1 MRRSVTRALQQHL
14 LRRHCSTAPQAV
26 QQQAVQALHAA
37 ADQPSNSS
45 TSSSSSSSTSSSS
58 NTHAE
63 HSIPEAAEQLWH
75 AAAKQHYSQHPA
87 QLPQQHQYHAAAMA
101 SDRSAAAAPQHGLQQ
116 LLREQDEAAQQ
127 QQHPRSHWQQQPG
140 RQRDTVAQ
148 QHNQQPH
155 YSAAATPSSSS
166 SSSSLPASSLS
177 SSAEGSGL
185 AGEHSPFNDVLGLS
199 SFEQQY
205 QDTLQHLNV
214 GNTRNL
220 SQLAQL
226 FDPAAVLA
234 APDKG
239 QAILEAL
246 MFGAAKL
253 GDLALQQQLLRCMEA
268 AGLQL
273 SSTGHSALLHS
284 LAKAGRPGKALQ
296 WLQQSVPLHLLT
308 SNMLR
313 HLVQPLLQQGNVAAA
328 EQALRWAAQRMQQPE
343 QPSGDVSDAAAGGQ
357 QQQQL
362 LRDDLQVL
370 PCMRLAVA
378 AAKGTLG
385 AVQAEWDAI
394 QQEQQQLLQQQ
405 RVGQQQAHAEAPG
418 SDPPLLSVPLWC
430 SYVSALGRVG
440 KRDPAAV
447 HSLMQEAVE
456 QLADAYHSS
465 AWASWVQAVDR
476 SQRQQQQ
483 EPQQQWQLQAQQQ
496 ALQAWQQVKQ
506 LHDPGWQDLNPA
518 AVLPQQVA
526 YAVNTVHRDRLRTAL
541 NAALHLANKQLDEA
555 WTQRLLQLSA
565 LLKVSTREWGFDSL
579 LNLRMWQ
586 GAPPEALEALLSEL
600 MGWGVTPSCVHY
612 ECLAES
618 YALHQDVAAAEQVF
632 DRMQA
637 AGHTP
642 LLRSYNRLL
651 NGIAMYGD
659 MVAATRIYA
668 RFKAQGLKPDEQM
681 MRALFKCVRLY
692 ASRVRVETARKQA
705 LAKPGDTVVSAH
717 LLSQRS
723 KLFLAAYS
731 QLATWQGELVAAGLK
746 HSPTSMHQL
755 LTALDRLGY
764 VDDCLQLAKLNEEKT
779 TGTFKAHQTALQA
792 ASRSRMVKNASNAVD
807 LARRLAAGEA
817 LDRLGYTALIAGNFW
832 ISRDHQ
838 QMLDTVKAM
847 VAAGHEPDES
857 VLLQMLHVYCTSGMW
872 GEALSVL
879 DDVAAGRLGSIT
891 SSSSSSSSW
900 QHDGR
905 SNRDA
910 EERRGLQQ
918 QPTAAAAPGG
928 AGSGWRSRRYAD
940 DLSDSEDALQAGGSS
955 EVRQQQ
961 REQLAHDKLWHVVLR
976 KLWQARA
983 SDTLLNDFLSRMD
996 PQQLQRFKFLY
1007 NLRLL
1012 PDGKYSMQP
1021 PEDWEVQPVPDGAEQ
1036 QAGGEAAAVKQ
1047 LAAEQQ

>member
-1 MRRSVTRALQQHL
+1 
-14 LRRHCSTAPQAV
+14 
-26 QQQAVQALHAA
+26 
-37 ADQPSNSS
+37 
-45 TSSSSSSSTSSSS
+45 
-58 NTHAE
+58 
-63 HSIPEAAEQLWH
+63 
-75 AAAKQHYSQHPA
+75 
-87 QLPQQHQYHAAAMA
+87 MA
-101 SDRSAAAAPQHGLQQ
+101 SD
-116 LLREQDEAAQQ
+116 
-127 QQHPRSHWQQQPG
+127 
-140 RQRDTVAQ
+140 
-148 QHNQQPH
+148 
-155 YSAAATPSSSS
+155 
-166 SSSSLPASSLS
+166 
-177 SSAEGSGL
+177 
-185 AGEHSPFNDVLGLS
+185 

-246 MFGAAKL
+246 MFGAA
-253 GDLALQQQLLRCMEA
+253 
-268 AGLQL
+268 
-273 SSTGHSALLHS
+273 
-284 LAKAGRPGKALQ
+284 
-296 WLQQSVPLHLLT
+296 
-308 SNMLR
+308 N
-313 HLVQPLLQQGNVAAA
+313 
-328 EQALRWAAQRMQQPE
+328 
-343 QPSGDVSDAAAGGQ
+343 
-357 QQQQL
+357 
-362 LRDDLQVL
+362 
-370 PCMRLAVA
+370 
-378 AAKGTLG
+378 
-385 AVQAEWDAI
+385 
-394 QQEQQQLLQQQ
+394 
-405 RVGQQQAHAEAPG
+405 
-418 SDPPLLSVPLWC
+418 
-430 SYVSALGRVG
+430 YVSALGRVG

-476 SQRQQQQ
+476 SQRQQQQQQQ

-659 MVAATRIYA
+659 MAAATRIYA

-764 VDDCLQLAKLNEEKT
+764 VDDCLQLAKLNEEKK

-891 SSSSSSSSW
+891 SSSSSSSW

-918 QPTAAAAPGG
+918 QPTAEAAPGG
-928 AGSGWRSRRYAD
+928 AGRGWRSRRYAD
-940 DLSDSEDALQAGGSS
+940 DLLDSEDALQAGGSS

-1021 PEDWEVQPVPDGAEQ
+1021 PEDWEVQPVPDGAQQ